1 MKDESIMITPD
12 GADEFVRGHLMNDYE
27 NAKFDGDEELLD
39 TLVQAVRYYSTE
51 KQFQAWLQI

>member
-1 MKDESIMITPD
+1 
-12 GADEFVRGHLMNDYE
+12 MNDYE